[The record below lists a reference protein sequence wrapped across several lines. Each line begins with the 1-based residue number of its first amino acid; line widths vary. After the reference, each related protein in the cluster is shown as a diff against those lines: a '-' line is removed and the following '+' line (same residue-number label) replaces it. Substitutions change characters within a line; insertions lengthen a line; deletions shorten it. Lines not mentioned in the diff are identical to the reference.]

1 MEVSDSCVADSS
13 PKVLEKPVD
22 GAVEKEKIPRG
33 RTSKVT
39 MTVPGE
45 TEAGS
50 AGKQPCRGIPWWAHR
65 DDDRSAAA
73 SLPRF
78 KKHIGSV
85 DPNALKIQS
94 PQGAKCR
101 LNGERASPSQTGIPP
116 SPRRCQDRAKRA
128 CRVAST
134 VGPPYSHSEGRSAL
148 AWRVPACPSETVLP
162 YPQIL
167 LQSHHMYRRQSWL
180 P

>member
-1 MEVSDSCVADSS
+1 M
-13 PKVLEKPVD
+13 
-22 GAVEKEKIPRG
+22 I
-33 RTSKVT
+33 
-39 MTVPGE
+39 VPGE

-94 PQGAKCR
+94 PQGANCR
-101 LNGERASPSQTGIPP
+101 LNGERAPPSQTGPEYLHH
-116 SPRRCQDRAKRA
+116 
-128 CRVAST
+128 RVAVKTERSEPA
-134 VGPPYSHSEGRSAL
+134 GLPRQWAPPIHTLKGEARSPGGCRHAPRKQSCL
-148 AWRVPACPSETVLP
+148 THRSCYRAQKQCFRRAVVNRVNFA
-162 YPQIL
+162 I
-167 LQSHHMYRRQSWL
+167 RRGEV
-180 P
+180 